1 MKKNVVVTDEKG
13 KIIGATYLKRAR
25 GLVKNGRALY
35 VDDCTIR
42 LSAKAE
48 PSDDKSE
55 GKHMNY
61 ISLNLKDW
69 SVCDTMSQRKGPQR
83 YFEGG
88 AECSF
93 ISDFDGELVESF
105 TVGDWYSYVEI
116 MSVPYALIRDTE
128 YRLVFWLNGGENDRG
143 DEICQLRIMFSGTS
157 GRCNTYKL
165 NRSFIKPLLHYQ
177 GWELYSIPFRTPG
190 AGAEL
195 ASTVDTRFSFAAGK
209 APMTVKPAKEL
220 EAYADW
226 EDMPDEFAGQRPQ
239 RHNIVF
245 EDGWPSINM
254 YGGDKYST
262 EALRNR
268 KAADKESGKE
278 SGKER
283 PSWETDYMSE
293 ECGDDWED
301 ELNAME
307 DEGER
312 IQERVQDILENEV
325 ERIQEKVQDILE
337 AFRERM
343 MEREMEKEMERE
355 DAQQEAEADN

>member
-1 MKKNVVVTDEKG
+1 MTKNVTVTDEKG
-13 KIIGATYLKRAR
+13 KIIGTTYPKRAR
-25 GLVKNGRALY
+25 GLIKNGRALY

-42 LSAKAE
+42 MSAKAE

-55 GKHMNY
+55 GKRMNY

-105 TVGDWYSYVEI
+105 TVGDWNSYVEI
-116 MSVPYALIRDTE
+116 MSVPYALIRDSE

-177 GWELYSIPFRTPG
+177 GWELYSIPFRTPA
-190 AGAEL
+190 AGAEM
-195 ASTVDTRFSFAAGK
+195 ASTVDTRFSFAAGN
-209 APMTVKPAKEL
+209 APMTVKPAKEP

-268 KAADKESGKE
+268 QAAE
-278 SGKER
+278 KER
-283 PSWETDYMSE
+283 PSWKTDFMSE
-293 ECGDDWED
+293 ECKDDWED
-301 ELNAME
+301 AMDAMD

-312 IQERVQDILENEV
+312 LQEKVQDILENEV
-325 ERIQEKVQDILE
+325 GRIQEKVQDMLE

-343 MEREMEKEMERE
+343 MEKE
-355 DAQQEAEADN
+355 DALRETEAEN